1 MLDIDSE
8 VIKKGICVKE
18 EFVSKNY

>member
-18 EFVSKNY
+18 EFVSNNY